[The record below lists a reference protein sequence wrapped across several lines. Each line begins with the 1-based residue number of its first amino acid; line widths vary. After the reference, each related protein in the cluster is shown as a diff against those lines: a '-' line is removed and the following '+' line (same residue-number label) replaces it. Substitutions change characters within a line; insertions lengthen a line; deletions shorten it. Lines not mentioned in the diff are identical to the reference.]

1 MAAGR
6 GSVLMSELAAD
17 LPADHGGLL
26 VVDDEPFLRDA
37 VAASLRFLGFDVT
50 TADNGAE
57 ALRLARDSRFDL
69 LVLDVMLPDVDGFDV
84 VRRLRRDGSWV
95 PVIFLTA
102 RDTQAD
108 KVTGLTIG
116 GDDYLTKPFGL
127 EELAARIRSVLRR
140 TRPDRAGGPVLTF
153 ADIELDQDS
162 YEVRRSG
169 QVIELSPTEF
179 RLLRYLMLNPG
190 RVLTRAQ
197 LLDHVWDYDFGGSST
212 VVATYIAYLRR
223 KLAAYGPD
231 VIHTQRGVGYSAAI
245 AARARRH
252 GGPAMRPGL
261 LRRPRRAMLRTR
273 VLIGVLLVTLVA
285 LAAFDVAA
293 VTALRTYLIGQ
304 TDSQLQNLIG
314 LYRLA
319 SSITP
324 SPPFAGRWAQPPA
337 TSHPAG
343 ELDLYA
349 AEREI
354 SRHGNQ
360 QLRAPFLQPFSVE
373 LVTGKLRRRGCRPAS
388 RSRASSSAAED
399 LAPRLLPPKNLR
411 RLAARGQAWT
421 TTSLRGNEPL
431 RLLARRAPGGSVIVA
446 YTSLDGV
453 NKTVGQLE
461 LILVIGSAAAGLL
474 AAGGVAWIM
483 RRGLR
488 PIETM
493 AGQADAITAGDL
505 TEPRRPAGH
514 RGPRSA
520 ASAWR

>member
-1 MAAGR
+1 MTAGR

-57 ALRLARDSRFDL
+57 ALRLARDGRFDL

-162 YEVRRSG
+162 YQVRRSG
-169 QVIELSPTEF
+169 REIELSPTEF

-231 VIHTQRGVGYSAAI
+231 VIHTQRGVGYT
-245 AARARRH
+245 
-252 GGPAMRPGL
+252 
-261 LRRPRRAMLRTR
+261 LR
-273 VLIGVLLVTLVA
+273 
-285 LAAFDVAA
+285 
-293 VTALRTYLIGQ
+293 
-304 TDSQLQNLIG
+304 
-314 LYRLA
+314 
-319 SSITP
+319 
-324 SPPFAGRWAQPPA
+324 
-337 TSHPAG
+337 
-343 ELDLYA
+343 
-349 AEREI
+349 
-354 SRHGNQ
+354 
-360 QLRAPFLQPFSVE
+360 
-373 LVTGKLRRRGCRPAS
+373 
-388 RSRASSSAAED
+388 
-399 LAPRLLPPKNLR
+399 LPPEL
-411 RLAARGQAWT
+411 
-421 TTSLRGNEPL
+421 
-431 RLLARRAPGGSVIVA
+431 
-446 YTSLDGV
+446 GV
-453 NKTVGQLE
+453 
-461 LILVIGSAAAGLL
+461 
-474 AAGGVAWIM
+474 
-483 RRGLR
+483 
-488 PIETM
+488 
-493 AGQADAITAGDL
+493 
-505 TEPRRPAGH
+505 TESQR
-514 RGPRSA
+514 
-520 ASAWR
+520 